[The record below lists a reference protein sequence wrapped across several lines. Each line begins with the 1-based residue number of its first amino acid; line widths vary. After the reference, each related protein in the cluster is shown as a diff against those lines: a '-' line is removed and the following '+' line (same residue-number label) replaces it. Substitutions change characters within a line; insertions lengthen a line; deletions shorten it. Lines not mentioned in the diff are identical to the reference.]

1 MSAAVLAFVA
11 LFLVVGSA
19 ALWFRRAQAVRIP
32 RNRSAFVA
40 SWLSGA
46 LLGVAA
52 RVQGSGFLGGIPA
65 GIAVFVGCF
74 LLFTVSISRQ
84 KLGSD
89 PIRVG
94 ATLPDVGA
102 PDENGESFALS
113 SVRGKPVLLK
123 FFRGHW

>member
-1 MSAAVLAFVA
+1 MSADTLAFVA

-19 ALWFRRAQAVRIP
+19 ALWFHRARGVRIP
-32 RNRSAFVA
+32 SNRSAFVA
-40 SWLSGA
+40 SWVLGA

-52 RVQGSGFLGGIPA
+52 LVQGDGFLGGIPA
-65 GIAVFVGCF
+65 GLAVFVGCF

-84 KLGSD
+84 KLGSNA
-89 PIRVG
+89 IRVG
-94 ATLPDVGA
+94 ATLPDVDA

-113 SVRGKPVLLK
+113 SLRGKPVLLK